1 MNKHKIQGPV
11 IPIPVP
17 FNNDSSI
24 DFKSLESYIDFLSQ
38 FNLGGLMTTAG
49 TTSFNLLS
57 REEIFVVNESVCRAA
72 KGRVPIIVGN
82 PSYGDINS
90 TIEFASHS
98 KKIGADYCIVYYPD
112 RHYGDES
119 IYDFFSVISK
129 SVSQPLLIHEMPMRN
144 GLGKGSVHYSI
155 ELLEKLFKLDMI
167 KGIKEEALDSEYSN
181 KIVKT
186 FSSEVEIIGAG
197 GGMSR
202 FLSRDYDLG
211 SKAFLGGIGNFNPQ
225 LEIEFH
231 SLMMNNKFEDAK
243 SLVETKEL
251 PLFDTVIPFGWHPSL
266 KAMLSIKGFMKN
278 INRKPMITLND
289 LNTGIIKT
297 SMKSLKI

>member
-1 MNKHKIQGPV
+1 MNKHNIQGPV

-17 FNNDSSI
+17 FNIDSTI
-24 DFKSLESYIDFLSQ
+24 DFNALENYIDFLSQ

-57 REEIFVVNESVCRAA
+57 KEEIFNINETVCRVA
-72 KGRVPIIVGN
+72 KGRVPTIVGN

-90 TIEFASHS
+90 SIEFALHS
-98 KKIGADYCIVYYPD
+98 KKIGADYCILYYPD

-119 IYDFFSVISK
+119 IYDFFKIISN
-129 SVSQPLLIHEMPMRN
+129 SVSQPLIIHEMPMRN
-144 GLGKGSVHYSI
+144 GLGKGTVHYSI
-155 ELLEKLFKLDMI
+155 ELLEKLFKINMI
-167 KGIKEEALDSEYSN
+167 QGLKEEALDSDYSN
-181 KIVKT
+181 NIVKT

-202 FLSRDYDLG
+202 FLNRDYNLG
-211 SKAFLGGIGNFNPQ
+211 SHSFLGGIGNFNPE
-225 LEIEFH
+225 LEIKFY
-231 SLMMNNKFEDAK
+231 SLMMENKINDAK
-243 SLVETKEL
+243 DLVEKKES

-278 INRKPMITLND
+278 INRKPMITLNE
-289 LNTGIIKT
+289 LNMDILKVPLPP
-297 SMKSLKI
+297 LKI

>member
-1 MNKHKIQGPV
+1 MIKHNIQGPV

-24 DFKSLESYIDFLSQ
+24 DFKSLEDYIDFLSQ

-57 REEIFVVNESVCRAA
+57 REEIFAVNETVCKLA

-90 TIEFASHS
+90 TVEFAVHA
-98 KKIGADYCIVYYPD
+98 KNIGADYCIIYYPD

-119 IYDFFSVISK
+119 IYDFFNKISK

-155 ELLEKLFKLDMI
+155 ELLEKLFKLEMI
-167 KGIKEEALDSEYSN
+167 KGIKEEALDPDYSN
-181 KIVKT
+181 KIVKM

-202 FLSRDYDLG
+202 FLDRDYGLG

-225 LEIEFH
+225 LEIEFY
-231 SLMMNNKFEDAK
+231 SLMMNNKVKDAK
-243 SLVETKEL
+243 SIVETREL
-251 PLFDTVIPFGWHPSL
+251 PLFKTVIPFGWHPSL
-266 KAMLSIKGFMKN
+266 KAMLSVKGFMKN
-278 INRKPMITLND
+278 INRKPMITLDD
-289 LNTGIIKT
+289 LNTGIIET
-297 SMKSLKI
+297 SINSLNI